1 MLYNCKSQFINWIPT
16 TKKSRRYENPY
27 ELDKILNFMINQM
40 KKLVPK
46 SIVMLAVF
54 GFSTIAN
61 AQTIT
66 PKIQEYVNN
75 HQTVLL
81 NQFIEFLRIPNVL
94 GDSLNMERNAS
105 FIQQMLK
112 ERAVKTRLLRSNQ
125 PGSAPVVY
133 GEVLTPGATTTIIFY
148 AHYDGQPVNPA
159 KWEKGLH
166 PFEPKLYSNR
176 LDLGGKPLSMPTQN
190 NLWDPEW
197 RVYARGAADDKAGVF
212 AIIAAYEAIRELALK
227 PLVNI
232 KFFFEGEE
240 EAGSTNLGQIL
251 EENKALLKSDLWLIC
266 DGPSHFTGKKQILF
280 GVRGDVN
287 IDLKVYASKRPLHSG
302 NYGNWAP
309 NPAMRLAQLLASMKD
324 KNGMVTIKGFY
335 DDVTPLTATEKK
347 AIAKIPKVESILSK
361 DLLMINPDGG
371 GQPFMELLNLPT
383 LNING
388 MQSANIG
395 NLSANIIPTEAEAAL
410 DLRLV
415 KGNTVER
422 QIDKIVRH
430 VKSEGYHV
438 IDHEPTD
445 EERITFSL
453 LAKIIKRGRG
463 YNAQRTA
470 MDLPIAQRVVKA
482 VNRTIDYELIQVP
495 SLGGS
500 LPLYLFEE
508 ILNTKPITIPIVNFD
523 NNQHAENENV
533 KIGNLMKG
541 IETMAAIMLM
551 N

>member
-1 MLYNCKSQFINWIPT
+1 
-16 TKKSRRYENPY
+16 
-27 ELDKILNFMINQM
+27 M
-40 KKLVPK
+40 KKRIHELV
-46 SIVMLAVF
+46 SIAIFAVF
-54 GFSTIAN
+54 SFNYSVN
-61 AQTIT
+61 AQVIT
-66 PKIQEYVNN
+66 PKIQEYTSSR
-75 HQTVLL
+75 QTILL
-81 NQFIEFLRIPNVL
+81 NQFMEFLTIPNVL

-112 ERAVKTRLLRSNQ
+112 ERGVATKLLRSNQ
-125 PGSAPVVY
+125 PLSAPVVY
-133 GEVLTPGATTTIIFY
+133 GEVLTPGATTTVIFY

-166 PFEPKLYSNR
+166 PFEPKLYSDR
-176 LDLGGKPLSMPTQN
+176 LDLGGKPLLIPSKN
-190 NLWDPEW
+190 SLWDPEW
-197 RVYARGAADDKAGVF
+197 RIYARGAADDKAGVF
-212 AIIAAYEAIRELALK
+212 AIIAAYEAIHELKLK

-240 EAGSTNLGQIL
+240 EVGSVNLPQIL
-251 EENKALLKSDLWLIC
+251 EGNKSLLKSDLWVIC

-324 KNGMVTIKGFY
+324 KKGMVTIKGFY
-335 DDVTPLTATEKK
+335 DDVTPLTTIEKN

-361 DLLMINPDGG
+361 DLFMINPDGG
-371 GQPFMELLNLPT
+371 GKSFMDLLNLPT

-388 MQSANIG
+388 MQAANIG

-415 KGNTVER
+415 KGNTVEK
-422 QIDKIVRH
+422 QIDKIIRH

-445 EERITFSL
+445 EERGIHSL
-453 LAKIIKRGRG
+453 LAKISKRGQG
-463 YNAQRTA
+463 YNAQRTE
-470 MDLPIAQRVVKA
+470 MDFPIAQRVVKA
-482 VNRTIDYELIQVP
+482 VNKTIDYELIQVP

-500 LPLYLFEE
+500 LPLYLFET
-508 ILNTKPITIPIVNFD
+508 ILNTKPITVPIVNFD

-533 KIGNLMKG
+533 KIGYLMKG